1 MGYDDYPCERS
12 ARFSH
17 IDMGTATLAEL
28 RDSAQDAPAAHHH
41 PLATNPWLQAGDSFT
56 GSMKIHSKQSEQV
69 VGVILAG
76 GKGKRRGGREKPLQ
90 SLQGR
95 ALVEH
100 VIERAAPQVDELI
113 LSSNSDPA
121 LYTQLQ
127 LPMIADHFIGHS
139 GPLLGISSAMVWATT
154 QYAQAETLPY
164 LACFAADV
172 PFFPASLVA
181 QLLHGMMTSGSQVAV
196 AREAGQLQ
204 PLFSVWDIESH
215 SKLDRAIA
223 AGVHGPK
230 PLLPELNSITVD
242 VTAESTFDFAN
253 INTLQELQALEQALS
268 RFGRAE

>member
-1 MGYDDYPCERS
+1 
-12 ARFSH
+12 
-17 IDMGTATLAEL
+17 MGTATLAEL

-56 GSMKIHSKQSEQV
+56 GSMKIHNKQSQQV

-76 GKGKRRGGREKPLQ
+76 GKGKRMGGREKPLQ

-95 ALVEH
+95 ALIEH